1 MKLRRAFV
9 ALALVPLSLLFAGT
23 AFSLAAKSR
32 EDGPK
37 LLSQLE
43 RENDPVRKAKLEV
56 RLGRLRLEE
65 AFAAYSNGKYDDCW
79 KLLGE
84 YEDFMDRAWADLQ
97 ASGRIAARKPD
108 GFKQLDIGLRESR
121 RDLIDFETRITF
133 DERQAI
139 QKIRMKT
146 EDLHNLVLKALFP
159 STPPAKDKSNSLGPP
174 PSDSPQKG
182 DRE

>member
-1 MKLRRAFV
+1 MKRPRAIA
-9 ALALVPLSLLFAGT
+9 ALALVPLFLLLAVTT
-23 AFSLAAKSR
+23 ALPAARSH

-43 RENDPVRKAKLEV
+43 RETNPVKKAKLEV

-65 AFAAYSNGKYDDCW
+65 AFAAYFSGKYDECW
-79 KLLGE
+79 KLLGA
-84 YEDFMDRAWADLQ
+84 YEEFMDRAWADLQ

-121 RDLIDFETRITF
+121 RDLLDFETRVTF
-133 DERQAI
+133 DERQAV

-146 EDLHNLVLKALFP
+146 EGLHNQVLNALFP
-159 STPPAKDKSNSLGPP
+159 PTPPKKHKSNSPEPP
-174 PSDSPQKG
+174 PSDAPQKG
-182 DRE
+182 DLR